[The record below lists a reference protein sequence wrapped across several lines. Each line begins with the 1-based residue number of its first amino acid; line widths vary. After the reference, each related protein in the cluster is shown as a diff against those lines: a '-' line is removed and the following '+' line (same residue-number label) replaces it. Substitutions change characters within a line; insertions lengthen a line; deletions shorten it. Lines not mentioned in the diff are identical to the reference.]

1 MTTPR
6 SRIVATVALV
16 ASLLLL
22 VGVAFAWVSGSDAEP
37 RADLLGAP
45 ITVPLVTSTVDLP
58 TTSGAAA
65 TTSTVPPVPVGVPTR
80 ISIASLGV
88 DAPVD
93 QVGLEKNGSME
104 VPGAT
109 ESGWYRSGPRP
120 GSAAGSAVIAAH
132 VDFNGV
138 RGVFFDLRK
147 LEAGAEIT
155 VTDDAGT
162 ARRFVVAE
170 RFQVGKRQLP
180 VGELFRPDGAPV
192 LTLITCG
199 GGFDQRHRTYE
210 DNIVVRATLE
220 S

>member
-1 MTTPR
+1 MTANR
-6 SRIVATVALV
+6 SRVVATVGLV
-16 ASLLLL
+16 ASVLLL
-22 VGVAFAWVSGSDAEP
+22 VGVLVVWATRPDAEP

-45 ITVPLVTSTVDLP
+45 ITASAVTTTVDTPTST
-58 TTSGAAA
+58 AAV
-65 TTSTVPPVPVGVPTR
+65 TTSTVPPVPIGVPTR
-80 ISIASLGV
+80 IAIASLGV
-88 DAPVD
+88 DAAID

-109 ESGWYRSGPRP
+109 ETGWYRYGPRP
-120 GSAAGSAVIAAH
+120 GSDAGSAVIAAH

-162 ARRFVVAE
+162 ARRFVVSE

-180 VGELFRPDGAPV
+180 VSELFRADGSPV

-199 GGFDQRHRTYE
+199 GGFDERHRTYT
-210 DNIVVRATLE
+210 DNIVVRATLAA
-220 S
+220 